1 MAKALSLMLNAVR
14 YAKSPSERE
23 LLKAHFPVFLP
34 DIRQKA
40 PMREAYGVSEFQF
53 GSNVGFAG
61 R

>member
-1 MAKALSLMLNAVR
+1 LRK
-14 YAKSPSERE
+14 KPSKEE

-40 PMREAYGVSEFQF
+40 PMREDYGVSEFQF
-53 GSNVGFAG
+53 GDNVGFAG